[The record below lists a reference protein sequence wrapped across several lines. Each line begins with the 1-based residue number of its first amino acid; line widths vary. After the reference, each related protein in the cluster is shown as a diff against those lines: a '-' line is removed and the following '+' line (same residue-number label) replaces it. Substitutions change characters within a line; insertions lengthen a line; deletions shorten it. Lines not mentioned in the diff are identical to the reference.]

1 VIELPCD
8 SLKKISGMIFMFE
21 KKISPTVRILIV
33 FSFLVSTSMAM
44 GDISGEWSF
53 SLNVQGQ
60 SGSAVATIRQND
72 KEIEGTYVGQR
83 FGTVDFTGTMING
96 ELNFQLNLDLGPII
110 CEGRMQDDGSI
121 KGTADL
127 TGMALANLW
136 RLKQIKIFDI

>member
-1 VIELPCD
+1 
-8 SLKKISGMIFMFE
+8 MIFIFE
-21 KKISPTVRILIV
+21 NRIFPTVRVLTV
-33 FSFLVSTSMAM
+33 VSFLVSASVAM

-83 FGTVDFTGTMING
+83 FGTVDFTGTMVDG
-96 ELNFQLNLDLGPII
+96 ELDFQLNLDLGPII
-110 CEGRMQDDGSI
+110 SEGRMQDDGSI

-127 TGMALANLW
+127 AGMALANFVAT
-136 RLKQIKIFDI
+136 KTD

>member
-1 VIELPCD
+1 MIELPCD
-8 SLKKISGMIFMFE
+8 SLKKVSGMIFMFE

-83 FGTVDFTGTMING
+83 FGTVDFTGTMVDG
-96 ELNFQLNLDLGPII
+96 ELDFQLNLDLGPII
-110 CEGRMQDDGSI
+110 YEGRMQDDGSI

>member
-1 VIELPCD
+1 MIELPCD
-8 SLKKISGMIFMFE
+8 SLKKVSDMIFMFE
-21 KKISPTVRILIV
+21 NKIFPAVRLLIV
-33 FSFLVSTSMAM
+33 LSCLVSASMAM

-83 FGTVDFTGTMING
+83 FGTVDFTGTMVDG
-96 ELNFQLNLDLGPII
+96 ELDFQLNLDLGPII
-110 CEGRMQDDGSI
+110 YEGRMQDDGSI

-127 TGMALANLW
+127 AGMALANFVAT
-136 RLKQIKIFDI
+136 KTD

>member
-1 VIELPCD
+1 MIELPCD
-8 SLKKISGMIFMFE
+8 SLKKVSGMIFMFE
-21 KKISPTVRILIV
+21 NKIFPTFRILIV
-33 FSFLVSTSMAM
+33 SSFLVSASMAM

-83 FGTVDFTGTMING
+83 FGTVDFTGTMVDG
-96 ELNFQLNLDLGPII
+96 ELDFQLNLDLGPII
-110 CEGRMQDDGSI
+110 YEGRMQDDGSI

-127 TGMALANLW
+127 AGMALANFVAT
-136 RLKQIKIFDI
+136 KTD

>member
-1 VIELPCD
+1 
-8 SLKKISGMIFMFE
+8 MIFMFE
-21 KKISPTVRILIV
+21 KKISPKVRILIV
-33 FSFLVSTSMAM
+33 YSFLVGTSMAM

-83 FGTVDFTGTMING
+83 FGTVDFTGTMVDG
-96 ELNFQLNLDLGPII
+96 ELDFQLNLDLGPII
-110 CEGRMQDDGSI
+110 YEGRIQDDGSI

-127 TGMALANLW
+127 AGMALANFVAT
-136 RLKQIKIFDI
+136 KTD

>member
-8 SLKKISGMIFMFE
+8 SLKKVSGMIFMFE

>member
-1 VIELPCD
+1 MIELPCD
-8 SLKKISGMIFMFE
+8 SLKKVSGMTFMFE
-21 KKISPTVRILIV
+21 NKVSHTVRILIV
-33 FSFLVSTSMAM
+33 FSFLIGASMAL

-83 FGTVDFTGTMING
+83 FGTVDFTGTMVDG

-110 CEGRMQDDGSI
+110 YKGRMQDDGSI

-127 TGMALANLW
+127 AGMALANFVAT
-136 RLKQIKIFDI
+136 KTD